1 MEPIESQIMN
11 VLQKMK
17 REKRYIALSLWPP
30 SDNSIIKPQGNR
42 MYINEGRDGK
52 FEEVS
57 EAFYDSVVERYDS
70 RCRKR

>member
-1 MEPIESQIMN
+1 MEPIESQIMSA
-11 VLQKMK
+11 LRKMK
-17 REKRYIALSLWPP
+17 REKKHIALSLLPP
-30 SDNSIIKPQGNR
+30 YASSIIEPQGNR